1 VAAGRSSFGT
11 AYATTTGMLSLSEGA
26 DGAASSS
33 FSVMVGGIWSVFR
46 CLNCLLVAVRVFS
59 ETETETAS

>member
-1 VAAGRSSFGT
+1 MAAGRSSFGT

-33 FSVMVGGIWSVFR
+33 FSVMGGGVSIVY
-46 CLNCLLVAVRVFS
+46 
-59 ETETETAS
+59 